1 MNPVTRAGFIARPRG
16 RGTPVERANEDL
28 TVTFLFRP
36 RVWFLFVGLACFG
49 MVTYALYVQH
59 VDFLDPCPLCV
70 FQRVAFMAV
79 GAFALLAALHGPGPT
94 GRWVYGALVAISG
107 ITGMLIAVRHLW
119 LQSLPA
125 DQVPDC
131 GMGLNYMLDTMPF
144 LDVLR
149 EVLYGS
155 GECAEVIWQF
165 LGLSMP
171 GWTLIWYTV
180 FTVGTIGVVLRNRR
194 ERV

>member
-1 MNPVTRAGFIARPRG
+1 MS
-16 RGTPVERANEDL
+16 
-28 TVTFLFRP
+28 FLFRP
-36 RVWFLFVGLACFG
+36 RIWFLFVALACFG
-49 MVTYALYVQH
+49 MVSYALYVQH

-70 FQRVAFMAV
+70 LQRVAFICIGSIAV
-79 GAFALLAALHGPGPT
+79 VAALHGPGPA
-94 GRWVYGALVAISG
+94 GRLFYGVLLLIASG
-107 ITGMLIAVRHLW
+107 TGMAIAGRHLW

-149 EVLYGS
+149 EVFYGS

-171 GWTLIWYTV
+171 GWTFIWYTL
-180 FTVGTIGVVLRNRR
+180 FTVGTITVLLHNRRNRI
-194 ERV
+194 